1 MPKNPFFHIKDSES
15 RLIEDLSIELIQIHG
30 DEWTYIAR
38 ETFNRDYLFGEDTN
52 SKFKDSATI
61 EMYLKNYEGHNGSEV
76 FSKFGIELKN
86 RITLVVSK
94 RRFEESVAA
103 MFDYIK
109 RPREGDLL
117 YSPIHNE
124 VYEIEFV
131 DNEVPFF
138 QGSRNYTYEL
148 SAQTYTYSQET
159 LETGIP
165 AIDAIQT
172 DNQDLLTYI
181 TLSGVSGSF
190 LINEE
195 VYYGLTLAGATFSG
209 TVTSWSSLS
218 PTSMYLKSLVGTV
231 AGVVGSVIK
240 GSESLAQATVVADT
254 GNTAAY
260 IAVNAYQTNEEIR
273 REARTIIDFSEV
285 DPFSEGGY

>member
-1 MPKNPFFHIKDSES
+1 MARNPYFQYKDSES

-30 DEWTYIAR
+30 DDWTYIAR

-52 SKFKDSATI
+52 SKFKDSAI
-61 EMYLKNYEGHNGSEV
+61 VEMYLKNFEGHNGAEV
-76 FSKFGIELKN
+76 FSKFGIELKD

-94 RRFEESVAA
+94 RRFEECVAA

-109 RPREGDLL
+109 RPREGDLV
-117 YSPIHNE
+117 YSPMHNE
-124 VYEIEFV
+124 IYEIEFV
-131 DNEVPFF
+131 ENEVPFF
-138 QGSRNYTYEL
+138 QGSKNYTYEL
-148 SAQTYTYSQET
+148 SAQAFQYGQET
-159 LETGIP
+159 MDTGIS

-181 TLSGVSGSF
+181 TLSGVTGSF
-190 LINEE
+190 LVNEE
-195 VYYGLTLAGATFSG
+195 VYYGSTLAGATFSG
-209 TVTSWSSLS
+209 TVTNWSSLLS
-218 PTSMYLKSLVGTV
+218 TSMYLKSLVGTV
-231 AGVVGSVIK
+231 AGVVGSVIR

-260 IAVNAYQTNEEIR
+260 IAVNLFQNNEEIR

>member
-1 MPKNPFFHIKDSES
+1 MAKNPYFDYKDSES
-15 RLIEDLSIELIQIHG
+15 SLIEDLSIELIQIHG
-30 DEWTYIAR
+30 NDWTYIAR

-52 SKFKDSATI
+52 SKFKDSAI
-61 EMYLKNYEGHNGSEV
+61 VEMYLKNYEGHNGAEV
-76 FSKFGIELKN
+76 FSKFGIEMKD
-86 RITLVVSK
+86 RVTLVVSK
-94 RRFEESVAA
+94 RRFEESVSA
-103 MFDYIK
+103 MFNYVK

-148 SAQTYTYSQET
+148 SAQAFQYGQET
-159 LETGIP
+159 MNTGIS
-165 AIDAIQT
+165 IVDSIQT

-195 VYYGLTLAGATFSG
+195 VYYGSTLAGATFSG
-209 TVTSWSSLS
+209 TVTNWSSLLS
-218 PTSMYLKSLVGTV
+218 TSMYLKSLVGTV
-231 AGVVGSVIK
+231 AGVVGSVIR

-260 IAVNAYQTNEEIR
+260 IAVNLFQNNEEIR